1 MSISASRSK
10 WQTFKKAL
18 VTGAS
23 SGLGRILC
31 QKLAEKNIP
40 LIVTARKDLPP
51 AEIAIEADLTKERH
65 KILQV
70 IEEQVPDLI
79 INCAG
84 FGAYGP
90 AVEHS
95 LDLLEVNANAA
106 IEISLAAARAL
117 QKAKRP
123 GIILNISSVASL
135 IPMPY
140 MALYGAAKASLT
152 SFSKSFDFEMQP
164 HGIRVLVSLPGP
176 IDTPFALRASKGK
189 FQKKAG
195 LEAEWVA
202 KRLLQ
207 QIEKEKNFE
216 ILDWKMRLIIL
227 LARCLPR
234 LAARI
239 IEKDL
244 SERTSQ

>member
-1 MSISASRSK
+1 MSGSNKK

-31 QKLAEKNIP
+31 QKLTEMKIP
-40 LIVTARKDLPP
+40 LIVTGRKDLP
-51 AEIAIEADLTKERH
+51 AAQIAIRADLAKERH

-90 AVEHS
+90 AVQHS

-106 IEISLAAARAL
+106 IEISLAAAKAL

-123 GIILNISSVASL
+123 GIILNVSSVAAL

-140 MALYGAAKASLT
+140 MTLYGAAKASLT

-164 HGIRVLVSLPGP
+164 YGIRVLVSLPGP
-176 IDTPFALRASKGK
+176 IDTPFALRASGGK
-189 FQKKAG
+189 FQKTSG
-195 LEAEWVA
+195 LNAEWVA
-202 KRLLQ
+202 MRLLK
-207 QIEKEKNFE
+207 QIEKEKPFE
-216 ILDWKMRLIIL
+216 ILDWKMRLVIL

-234 LAARI
+234 LSARI

-244 SERTSQ
+244 SERIPQ